1 MLEVEN
7 IAIRKLVVKVL
18 GTICALDPA
27 TFRVIQATASGEGQ
41 LEREGVRP
49 VRRGETVV
57 SSSLDRPRMC
67 MWGEDIMIYM

>member
-7 IAIRKLVVKVL
+7 IAVRKLVVKVL

-27 TFRVIQATASGEGQ
+27 TFRVIQARASGEGQ

-49 VRRGETVV
+49 VRRGEAI
-57 SSSLDRPRMC
+57 SSCSLDRSRMC
-67 MWGEDIMIYM
+67 LWGENA